1 MTTDESGAGAGSS
14 APQEPVSG
22 TLETSGGSGTLATS
36 ATSGTP
42 ESSDTSATSIGAGSP
57 EQVARPAQG
66 SSAERGSASVG
77 SQASPPG
84 AGHEHAVGRPSERGA
99 PAVASSPR
107 TGEGSAGTAVLSGAR
122 GSPAGRLI
130 SLALTLLVGIVL
142 GARCG
147 GCRDGDGGEAQRG
160 AEPGHEHRVDA
171 SPAQIW
177 TCSMHPQIRMQEAGS
192 CPICGMDLIPAA
204 GKERGDGDPEDEHL
218 GRVTLSR
225 RAQALAAVQTE
236 PVLRTESRAEIRLL
250 GRVDHD
256 ESRLRTVTSWTAGRI
271 DRLLVRATGTRI
283 GKGRVVAKLYSPEIY
298 TATRE
303 LALASKQA
311 RAMRGGSGGTGK
323 FSAST
328 LEATRTRLR
337 LLGVT
342 DAVLAEIERSGEA
355 PKSVDIRSPYGG
367 TVLERH
373 VEEGQYV
380 AAGAAFFS
388 IADLSEVWVQI
399 DAYESDL
406 PYLSV
411 GQEVELTVEA
421 VPGEVFVGKV
431 GFIDPVLDKR
441 NRTARVRVEV
451 SNRDGLLSPGMFA
464 SAVIFA
470 GEERGT
476 AQLVVASSAPL
487 FTGRRSVVYVEVPGE
502 SRPTYELREI
512 RVGPKAGP
520 VYPVLSGLREGER
533 VVTRGAF
540 LLDADLQLS
549 GGRSMMT
556 LADDRSPE
564 DEPVLPVT
572 PAFLETIAPVMIAYL
587 EGQERFVAD
596 DLVGAQEALSRLAE
610 AVNEIEPPGARPV
623 REAWRE
629 TASVLSGN
637 ARKAASAET
646 LGASRSAFEQVSLA
660 AQGVLERF
668 GNPTDETLRVA
679 FCPMAFD
686 SRGARW
692 IQRDEAVQNPYYGD
706 AMLRCGEFRASV
718 QPGERAPVTNDDAAG
733 PEAASANAGAPRP

>member
-1 MTTDESGAGAGSS
+1 MTESRSGAEASPEERASRSRSTGEVEARHVS
-14 APQEPVSG
+14 SG
-22 TLETSGGSGTLATS
+22 TGY
-36 ATSGTP
+36 
-42 ESSDTSATSIGAGSP
+42 SP
-57 EQVARPAQG
+57 TG
-66 SSAERGSASVG
+66 SAERSRADAGPRSELRGSPNDEA
-77 SQASPPG
+77 
-84 AGHEHAVGRPSERGA
+84 ER
-99 PAVASSPR
+99 PAVDP
-107 TGEGSAGTAVLSGAR
+107 SGAR
-122 GSPAGRLI
+122 SRPEEGSGVAASDAPEVTLREGRAMRL
-130 SLALTLLVGIVL
+130 LTLLLALLVGAVL

-147 GCRDGDGGEAQRG
+147 ARGGADGASTSGAPEGDGRPAEG
-160 AEPGHEHRVDA
+160 AEP
-171 SPAQIW
+171 QIW
-177 TCSMHPQIRMQEAGS
+177 TCAMHPQIRMQEAGA
-192 CPICGMDLIPAA
+192 CPICGMDLISAA
-204 GKERGDGDPEDEHL
+204 GGDGAAEVGDEHP
-218 GRVTLSR
+218 GRVALSAR
-225 RAQALAAVQTE
+225 SEALAAVRTE
-236 PVLRTESRAEIRLL
+236 PVLRTEARAEIRLL

-271 DRLLVRATGTRI
+271 DRLMVRATGTRV
-283 GKGRVVAKLYSPEIY
+283 GKGRGVAKLYSPEIY

-311 RAMRGGSGGTGK
+311 MAMRGGSGGAGR

-328 LEATRTRLR
+328 LEAARTRLR

-342 DAVLAEIERSGEA
+342 DGVIDEIERTGEA
-355 PKSVDIRSPYGG
+355 PKSVDIRSPFGG

-380 AAGAAFFS
+380 EAGAAFFS

-421 VPGEVFVGKV
+421 VPGEVFTGKV

-451 SNRDGLLSPGMFA
+451 SNRDGQLSPGMFA
-464 SAVIFA
+464 SAVILA
-470 GEERGT
+470 GDGRAQ

-487 FTGRRSVVYVEVPGE
+487 FTGRRSVVYVEVPDQP
-502 SRPTYELREI
+502 RPTFELREI

-533 VVTRGAF
+533 VVTHGAF
-540 LLDADLQLS
+540 LLDADLQLA

-556 LADDRSPE
+556 LADDRSAEAAPE
-564 DEPVLPVT
+564 LPVT
-572 PAFLETIAPVMIAYL
+572 AAFLETVAPVMLAYL
-587 EGQERFVAD
+587 EGQERFVED
-596 DLVGAQEALSRLAE
+596 DLEGAKAALSRLAE
-610 AVNEIEPPGARPV
+610 AVNDIEPPGSRAV
-623 REAWRE
+623 LEAWRK
-629 TASVLSGN
+629 TASVLSGH
-637 ARKAASAET
+637 ARKAASADS
-646 LGASRSAFEQVSLA
+646 LGASRSAFEQVSLELE
-660 AQGVLERF
+660 GFLERF
-668 GNPTDETLRVA
+668 GNPTGETLRIA

-718 QPGERAPVTNDDAAG
+718 LPGERAPASRDEASA
-733 PEAASANAGAPRP
+733 EAAKRREEPRP